1 VRPDFPSRHS
11 VICFCD
17 GQYWLN
23 THRSLTT
30 KGARSASNVVSH
42 FFWFAGQSK
51 ELDHG
56 KAVRKG
62 SAQGS
67 KKTTSSYDATA
78 VPVGD
83 GKSMTTQ
90 VVFAVAVTISP
101 SNLKDVLSPC
111 WPEPKIARCWV
122 LVSAKIRIEKAPA
135 QR

>member
-1 VRPDFPSRHS
+1 VRPDFPSRYS

-42 FFWFAGQSK
+42 FFWFAGQST

-56 KAVRKG
+56 KTVRKG

-67 KKTTSSYDATA
+67 KKTSSYDATPA
-78 VPVGD
+78 VGD

-90 VVFAVAVTISP
+90 VVFVVAVTISP
-101 SNLKDVLSPC
+101 SKKERQS
-111 WPEPKIARCWV
+111 
-122 LVSAKIRIEKAPA
+122 
-135 QR
+135 